1 MTTMS
6 VTPFLF
12 YLFAAILLFAAF
24 RVVTASNTVH
34 AVLYLVLAF
43 AQGSCLWMMLGAE
56 FLSITLIL
64 VYVGAVMV
72 LFMFVVMMLDIK
84 LERHTQGFWGR
95 FGLATFIGILIA
107 AEMIMVLSTVGHP
120 DAMPNLMTVPDG
132 AGRASNTAALGQILF
147 GEYILLVQI
156 AACIL
161 LVAMVVAI
169 SLTLRE
175 RKDSKLIHA
184 SWQVAVKAKDRM
196 EIVKMPVT
204 QVAAPVSAAEPAADA
219 AASTGGKA

>member
-1 MTTMS
+1 MS

-12 YLFAAILLFAAF
+12 YLFATVLLFSAF
-24 RVVTASNTVH
+24 RVVTARNTVH

-84 LERHTQGFWGR
+84 LERHSEGFWGR
-95 FGLATFIGILIA
+95 FGLAIFIGALIA

-120 DAMPNLMTVPDG
+120 DITPSLMTVPDG

-147 GEYILLVQI
+147 GQYVLLVQV

-196 EIVKMPVT
+196 EIIQMPVA
-204 QVAAPVSAAEPAADA
+204 QVAAAAASAPEASADA
-219 AASTGGKA
+219 AATTGGKA

>member
-1 MTTMS
+1 
-6 VTPFLF
+6 
-12 YLFAAILLFAAF
+12 
-24 RVVTASNTVH
+24 
-34 AVLYLVLAF
+34 
-43 AQGSCLWMMLGAE
+43 
-56 FLSITLIL
+56 
-64 VYVGAVMV
+64 MV

-84 LERHTQGFWGR
+84 LERHTEGFWGR
-95 FGLATFIGILIA
+95 FGFAIFIGALIA
-107 AEMIMVLSTVGHP
+107 AEMMMVLSTVGHP
-120 DAMPNLMTVPDG
+120 DITPSLMTVPDG

-147 GEYILLVQI
+147 GEYVLLVQV

-196 EIVKMPVT
+196 EVIKMPAV
-204 QVAAPVSAAEPAADA
+204 QVAAPVAQTPEAVVETA
-219 AASTGGKA
+219 AAGGKA

>member
-1 MTTMS
+1 MS

-12 YLFAAILLFAAF
+12 YLFAAVLLFSAL
-24 RVVTASNTVH
+24 RVVTARNTVH

-56 FLSITLIL
+56 FLSITLIV

-84 LERHTQGFWGR
+84 LEQHTQGFWGR
-95 FGLATFIGILIA
+95 FGLASLVGALIA
-107 AEMIMVLSTVGHP
+107 GEMIMVLSTVGNP
-120 DAMPNLMTVPDG
+120 ALAPQMMTVADG
-132 AGRASNTAALGQILF
+132 AGRASNTAALGQMLF
-147 GEYILLVQI
+147 GDYILLVQV

-161 LVAMVVAI
+161 LVAMVIAI

-175 RKDSKLIHA
+175 RKDSKRIHA
-184 SWQVAVKAKDRM
+184 SWQVAIKAKNRM
-196 EIVKMPVT
+196 EVINMPVS
-204 QVAAPVSAAEPAADA
+204 QVAAPVPAPQ
-219 AASTGGKA
+219 TEVEGKA

>member
-1 MTTMS
+1 MS

-12 YLFAAILLFAAF
+12 YFFAAVLLFSAL
-24 RVVTASNTVH
+24 RVVTARNTVH

-56 FLSITLIL
+56 FLSITLIV

-84 LERHTQGFWGR
+84 LEGHTQGFWRR
-95 FGLATFIGILIA
+95 FGLATLIGALIA
-107 AEMIMVLSTVGHP
+107 GEMVLVLSTVGSP
-120 DAMPNLMTVPDG
+120 ALAPQMLTAADG
-132 AGRASNTAALGQILF
+132 AGHASNTAALGQILF
-147 GEYILLVQI
+147 GDYILLVQV

-161 LVAMVVAI
+161 LVAMVIAI

-175 RKDSKLIHA
+175 RKDSKLIHV
-184 SWQVAVKAKDRM
+184 SWQVAVKAKNRM
-196 EIVKMPVT
+196 EVIKMPAS
-204 QVAAPVSAAEPAADA
+204 QVAAPVPPTEAEGN
-219 AASTGGKA
+219 T

>member
-1 MTTMS
+1 MS

-12 YLFAAILLFAAF
+12 YLFAAVLLFSAL

-84 LERHTQGFWGR
+84 LERHSQGFWGR
-95 FGLATFIGILIA
+95 FGLAVFIGILIA
-107 AEMIMVLSTVGHP
+107 GEMILVLSTVGSP
-120 DAMPNLMTVPDG
+120 GLSPNLMTVPDG

-196 EIVKMPVT
+196 EIIKMPVT
-204 QVAAPVSAAEPAADA
+204 QVAAPAPVPEEQPSAVSATLA
-219 AASTGGKA
+219 GGKA

>member
-12 YLFAAILLFAAF
+12 YLFATVLLFSAL
-24 RVVTASNTVH
+24 RVVTARNTVH
-34 AVLYLVLAF
+34 AALYLVLAF

-56 FLSITLIL
+56 FLSITLIV

-84 LERHTQGFWGR
+84 LEQHTQGFWGR
-95 FGLATFIGILIA
+95 FGLATLVGALIA
-107 AEMIMVLSTVGHP
+107 GEMIMVLSTVASP
-120 DAMPNLMTVPDG
+120 SLAPQMLTAADG

-147 GEYILLVQI
+147 GDYILLVQV

-161 LVAMVVAI
+161 LVAMVIAI

-184 SWQVAVKAKDRM
+184 SWQVAIKAKNRM
-196 EIVKMPVT
+196 EVIKMPAS
-204 QVAAPVSAAEPAADA
+204 QVAVPAPAPQTEAE
-219 AASTGGKA
+219 G

>member
-1 MTTMS
+1 MS

-12 YLFAAILLFAAF
+12 YLFAAILLFSAF

-84 LERHTQGFWGR
+84 LERHTEGFWGR
-95 FGLATFIGILIA
+95 FGLAIFIGALIA
-107 AEMIMVLSTVGHP
+107 AEMMMVLSTVGHP
-120 DAMPNLMTVPDG
+120 DITPSLMTVPDG

-147 GEYILLVQI
+147 GEYVLLVQ
-156 AACIL
+156 
-161 LVAMVVAI
+161 VA
-169 SLTLRE
+169 
-175 RKDSKLIHA
+175 A

-196 EIVKMPVT
+196 EVIKMPAA
-204 QVAAPVSAAEPAADA
+204 QVAAPVAQTPEAVVETA
-219 AASTGGKA
+219 AAGGKA

>member
-1 MTTMS
+1 MS

-12 YLFAAILLFAAF
+12 YLFAAVLLFSAL

-84 LERHTQGFWGR
+84 LERHSQGFWGR
-95 FGLATFIGILIA
+95 FGLAVFIGILIA
-107 AEMIMVLSTVGHP
+107 GEMILVLSTVGSP
-120 DAMPNLMTVPDG
+120 GLSPNLMTVPDG

-196 EIVKMPVT
+196 EIIKMPVT
-204 QVAAPVSAAEPAADA
+204 QVAAPAVADA
-219 AASTGGKA
+219 AASTEGKA

>member
-1 MTTMS
+1 
-6 VTPFLF
+6 
-12 YLFAAILLFAAF
+12 
-24 RVVTASNTVH
+24 
-34 AVLYLVLAF
+34 
-43 AQGSCLWMMLGAE
+43 
-56 FLSITLIL
+56 
-64 VYVGAVMV
+64 
-72 LFMFVVMMLDIK
+72 MFVVMMLDIK
-84 LERHTQGFWGR
+84 LERHSEGFWGR
-95 FGLATFIGILIA
+95 FGLAIFIGALIA

-120 DAMPNLMTVPDG
+120 DITPSLMTVPDG

-147 GEYILLVQI
+147 GQYVLLVQV

-196 EIVKMPVT
+196 EIIQMPVA
-204 QVAAPVSAAEPAADA
+204 QVAAPAAAAPEASADA
-219 AASTGGKA
+219 AATTGGKA

>member
-12 YLFAAILLFAAF
+12 YLFAAVLLFSAF
-24 RVVTASNTVH
+24 RVVTTSNTVH

-84 LERHTQGFWGR
+84 LEAQPKGFLRR
-95 FGLATFIGILIA
+95 FGWASLFGVFIA
-107 AEMIMVLSTVGHP
+107 AEMLLVLTSVASPSAG
-120 DAMPNLMTVPDG
+120 AGMAVAPDG
-132 AGRASNTAALGQILF
+132 AGRPSNTAALGKLLF
-147 GEYILLVQI
+147 GPYVLPVEV
-156 AACIL
+156 AAAIL
-161 LVAMVVAI
+161 LVAMIVAI

-175 RKDSKLIHA
+175 RKDSKFVDA
-184 SWQVAVKAKDRM
+184 GWQVRAKAKDRM
-196 EIVKMPVT
+196 EVIKMPVS
-204 QVAAPVSAAEPAADA
+204 QIAVAAPLGPEGEQAQMPE
-219 AASTGGKA
+219 GKAS

>member
-1 MTTMS
+1 MS

-12 YLFAAILLFAAF
+12 YLFAAVLLFSAL
-24 RVVTASNTVH
+24 RVVTARNTVH

-56 FLSITLIL
+56 FLSITLVL

-84 LERHTQGFWGR
+84 LEGHTQGFWSR
-95 FGLATFIGILIA
+95 FGLAAFIGALIA
-107 AEMIMVLSTVGHP
+107 GEMILVLSTVGGP
-120 DAMPNLMTVPDG
+120 ELSPTMMTVPDG

-196 EIVKMPVT
+196 QVMKMPVS
-204 QVAAPVSAAEPAADA
+204 QVAAVAQEPAQDSAAPEAA
-219 AASTGGKA
+219 TGGKA